1 MEEPSHHLSLRYC
14 PPQAILEDRD
24 TISLLSQEC
33 LSHDFSRESQ
43 WPELHLDFKYHNL
56 LHVWTTRR
64 VQKAVSGGRER
75 VSDSD
80 QTTDV
85 VMRAP
90 RSRRAP
96 AAGRKK
102 RVHRLP
108 LLEGAT
114 CSVQIGERREET
126 FLIRKHLLHLE
137 APCLRSK
144 VIHRPRPC
152 HHVVRRRGVRG
163 NQAWPEMILSTLQCD
178 CNPISHQQ
186 QHIVSSSHKC

>member
-1 MEEPSHHLSLRYC
+1 M
-14 PPQAILEDRD
+14 
-24 TISLLSQEC
+24 SQEC

-43 WPELHLDFKYHNL
+43 WPELHSHFKYHNL

-144 VIHRPRPC
+144 VIHRWVAAAMSPRGEEEGSEGEPGLAGNDI
-152 HHVVRRRGVRG
+152 VNFTVR
-163 NQAWPEMILSTLQCD
+163 L
-178 CNPISHQQ
+178 
-186 QHIVSSSHKC
+186 